1 MTGDLTRRNLAFATA
16 LMALAPNLA
25 RAAAPVRVACKP
37 DTEGRLLGDMIIAM
51 LNANGIAT
59 VNRLGL
65 GGTKIIRPAI
75 LSGEID
81 MYPEYTG
88 NGAFFFHLESDPV
101 WKNAQQGYQKVKAL
115 DAEKNQIIWLQPAA
129 ADNTWAIAV
138 RKDVADQHHLKTLE
152 DFAGWVN
159 GGGDTKIA
167 ASAEFVESPAALPAF
182 EKAYGFKL
190 KGSQILT
197 LAGGN
202 TAATIRAAAEGT
214 SGVNTAMA
222 YGTDGA
228 LALLGMVVLQD
239 DKHVQMVY
247 APAPV
252 IREAVLQ
259 ANPRIKDL
267 LAPVFASLDTMTLRR
282 LNADIAVK
290 GEDSKQVAE
299 TYLKQKGFL
308 K

>member
-1 MTGDLTRRNLAFATA
+1 MTRSITRRSLA
-16 LMALAPNLA
+16 LGVGLAGLA
-25 RAAAPVRVACKP
+25 ANVGWAQEAVRVACKP
-37 DTEGRLLGDMIIAM
+37 DTEGRLLGNMIIAM
-51 LNANGIAT
+51 LNANGIST
-59 VNRLGL
+59 VNQLGL
-65 GGTKIIRPAI
+65 GGTKIVRSAI

-88 NGAFFFHLESDPV
+88 NGAFFFHIDSDPV
-101 WKNAQQGYQKVKAL
+101 WKHAIQGYDKVAAL
-115 DAEKNQIIWLQPAA
+115 DAKQNHIIWLQPAP

-138 RKDVADQHHLKTLE
+138 RKDVADKHHLETLD
-152 DFAGWVN
+152 DFARWVN
-159 GGGDTKIA
+159 GGGDAKIA

-228 LALLGMVVLQD
+228 LALLDMVVLKD
-239 DKHVQMVY
+239 TKGVQMVY
-247 APAPV
+247 APTPV
-252 IREAVLQ
+252 IREAVLKAHPQ
-259 ANPRIKDL
+259 IKDI
-267 LAPVFASLDTMTLRR
+267 LAPVFASLDTATLRG

-290 GEDSKQVAE
+290 GEDSKKVAE

>member
-75 LSGEID
+75 LSVESD

-88 NGAFFFHLESDPV
+88 NGAFFFHLESDPI

-159 GGGDTKIA
+159 GGGGTKIA